1 MAAPRRLFDTAQSF
15 RLAFP
20 LLVLVYLI
28 SQITGARKVLEQG
41 DRLTTDDA
49 MRLVEVR
56 DLLAGQPWYDLFQHR
71 VLPPDGL
78 SMHWSRYIDAP
89 MAALMAALDPLV
101 GADMAARWVAV
112 IWPLSLG
119 VLFMALTAR
128 LAARLFG
135 HLAATIALVG
145 FLTITLLFN
154 GGFGAGATDHHS
166 VQIILMLILCASLVL
181 PDHPVRRGITG
192 GLAAALS
199 LAVGLEMILFI
210 AAAGIVLVL
219 SHALCRPESD
229 RRLLGFSAALALTV
243 PVLMAGQLD
252 PALWSVPVCDAISP
266 PLIAL
271 TGAAF
276 VASGI
281 AVAGGRYLSTP
292 LARLVLL
299 APLGA
304 ATALLLLPILQPC
317 LAGPYTAMSP
327 EIQRTVLA
335 RVQEIKPAL
344 YYLTHDPARSIAL
357 FYPLY
362 VITLLYAAMVVS
374 RRGQGAV
381 MLGFLALGAVLS
393 FWQTRMGTMAL
404 PVIAITF
411 GAACA
416 WAIGHGRRTLRLT
429 GLVVFAFVGASGPLA
444 ASFVKLTWT
453 GNGPAQGQVALGER
467 CMTVE
472 EMRKL
477 DAVPAGI
484 IFNPLN
490 LGPLV
495 LLSSAHSITSAP
507 YHRSTDAFA
516 NGILPYEG
524 DEAGLR
530 AAIDRT
536 RADYLLF
543 CAGDVYGPKTSIGTE
558 LSKGGLRPWLA
569 EVPLKGSKLRLL
581 RVLR

>member
-1 MAAPRRLFDTAQSF
+1 MAAPRRLFDSPQSF
-15 RLAFP
+15 GLVFP
-20 LLVLVYLI
+20 LMTLVYLI

-41 DRLTTDDA
+41 DRLSTDDA

-71 VLPPDGL
+71 VLPPEGL

-89 MAALMAALDPLV
+89 LAALMAALDPLV
-101 GADMAARWVAV
+101 GADMAVRWVAV
-112 IWPLSLG
+112 IWPLTLG
-119 VLFMALTAR
+119 VVFMALTAW
-128 LAARLFG
+128 LTARLFG
-135 HLAATIALVG
+135 YLAATIALVG

-154 GGFGAGATDHHS
+154 GGFAAGATDHHA
-166 VQIILMLILCASLVL
+166 VQIILMLVLCGNLVL
-181 PDHPVRRGITG
+181 PDHPLRRGIAG

-210 AAAGIVLVL
+210 AAAGVVLVL
-219 SHALCRPESD
+219 SHALCKPEAD
-229 RRLLGFSAALALTV
+229 KRLLGFSAALALAV

-271 TGAAF
+271 TSAAF

-281 AVAGGRYLSTP
+281 AIAGGRYLSTP
-292 LARLVLL
+292 RARLVLL
-299 APLGA
+299 VPLGA
-304 ATALLLLPILQPC
+304 ATALLLLPVLQPC
-317 LAGPYTAMSP
+317 LAGPYTALSP
-327 EIQRTVLA
+327 EVQRTVLA

-344 YYLTHDPARSIAL
+344 YYLIHDGGRSIAL

-362 VITLLYAAMVVS
+362 VITLLFLGMVIAH
-374 RRGQGAV
+374 RGKGLV
-381 MLGFLALGAVLS
+381 ILCFLALGAVLS

-404 PVIAITF
+404 PVIAMTF

-416 WAIGHGRRTLRLT
+416 WAIGQPRGLIRLA
-429 GLVVFAFVGASGPLA
+429 GLGVFVFVCLSGPIA
-444 ASFVKLTWT
+444 VSFINMTS
-453 GNGPAQGQVALGER
+453 GSNGPAEGQVALGER
-467 CMTVE
+467 CMTIDGMKRLAE
-472 EMRKL
+472 
-477 DAVPAGI
+477 VPTGI

-490 LGPLV
+490 LGPLI
-495 LLSSAHSITSAP
+495 LLASPHSITSAP
-507 YHRSTDAFA
+507 YHRSADAFA

-524 DEAGLR
+524 DEAALR

-569 EVPLKGSKLRLL
+569 EVPLEGSKLRLL